1 MHSGEAGNLLRRR
14 TGRGLVGDTDIAAAS
29 ETPIRLAPDGLLR
42 PTVGE
47 VPLSRR
53 LRSVPRIHTAD
64 GNASA

>member
-1 MHSGEAGNLLRRR
+1 MTFNPKLSVSD
-14 TGRGLVGDTDIAAAS
+14 GLDH
-29 ETPIRLAPDGLLR
+29 LLR

-53 LRSVPRIHTAD
+53 LRSVPRVHTAD